1 MEDIPVMERSALRCA
16 ARINNTIPCP
26 NTAMAGSAYC
36 WAHRNL
42 QVAEADDD
50 LLPVDDLTTPPPLAS
65 GETNDDETPDL
76 FVDDRLASTE
86 APWVAE
92 LMHWYTWGEGQAPW
106 SLYRIGPTSR

>member
-26 NTAMAGSAYC
+26 NTAMAGNAYC

-65 GETNDDETPDL
+65 GETNDDETPTSG
-76 FVDDRLASTE
+76 RPGTGST
-86 APWVAE
+86 
-92 LMHWYTWGEGQAPW
+92 QAKRSP
-106 SLYRIGPTSR
+106 SPS